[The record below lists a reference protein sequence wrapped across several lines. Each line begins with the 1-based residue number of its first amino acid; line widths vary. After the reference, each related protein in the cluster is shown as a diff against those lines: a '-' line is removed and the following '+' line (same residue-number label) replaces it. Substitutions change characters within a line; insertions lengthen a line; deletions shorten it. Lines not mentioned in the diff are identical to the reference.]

1 MVTWYSSPP
10 NEVQR
15 LNLLC
20 DDIAFLCLRNP
31 GPNSRSH
38 TAQKDALWFT
48 RFLRT
53 IIHPLSSPHYHQ
65 LPPDSA
71 PHLRTWGKLLCII
84 NPLATMALGVG
95 WSTQSKLTRSQ
106 EECTDSAHIS
116 PDQEWTWISAIGK
129 LPKKQQIWGLG
140 AVQNSANKLTKIR

>member
-38 TAQKDALWFT
+38 TAQKDALWST

-53 IIHPLSSPHYHQ
+53 IIHPLLSPHSHQ

-84 NPLATMALGVG
+84 NPLATMALGCG
-95 WSTQSKLTRSQ
+95 LEHPEQTYTITGGMYRLRTYITRSRMNLDFCSW
-106 EECTDSAHIS
+106 EAAKKAADLR
-116 PDQEWTWISAIGK
+116 IGSCSEFSK
-129 LPKKQQIWGLG
+129 
-140 AVQNSANKLTKIR
+140 